1 MPALTNRRRELFAQG
16 VASGVSLKQAA
27 VSAGYSLRRAEQTG
41 SELRKN
47 REIAVRIGEIRAVI
61 TESITRFMTYTLA
74 QAMLEAHEAWELAR
88 NNGQPGQMI
97 AATTLKSKLMGLLV
111 ERRDVTYRSVDELS
125 DAELENLIAD
135 AEGSANTD
143 GLTH

>member
-1 MPALTNRRRELFAQG
+1 MS
-16 VASGVSLKQAA
+16 VASGATLKE
-27 VSAGYSLRRAEQTG
+27 SAIAGGYSARRAEQTG

-47 REIAVRIGEIRAVI
+47 REVAVRICEIRAVI
-61 TESITRFMTYTLA
+61 AQSASRYLTYGLM
-74 QAMLEAHEAWELAR
+74 QAMAEANQALELAR
-88 NNGQPGQMI
+88 SNGQPGHMI
-97 AATTLKSKLMGLLV
+97 VAITLKAKLMGLLV

-135 AEGSANTD
+135 AEGSSDTD